1 MFRFPLSGA
10 RFLNIAY
17 MQATLML
24 SSHANAKSALEFSN
38 FRYDGNKCRWSEYVN
53 ETLTTFNERMMMTVK
68 FLDIR

>member
-1 MFRFPLSGA
+1 
-10 RFLNIAY
+10 
-17 MQATLML
+17 ML